1 MDRLIPTA
9 LALAACV
16 ALVVLQANVPWAH
29 VKQGSGSAYAERT
42 VTTWQDQGSMKF
54 GGFSNGQSKG
64 WFEGNWDDSE
74 QAAVAKFRVAAPLLV
89 GAALLLLV
97 GGLLVL
103 TVRGPVAAIL
113 TLLGAVAAI
122 VATVLYSIASQDLLG
137 GQQSWL
143 SGFYIAIAACACG
156 LVGGTLAFL
165 PLSRPVED

>member
-1 MDRLIPTA
+1 MNRLIPTA

-16 ALVVLQANVPWAH
+16 ALIVLQANVPWAH
-29 VKQGSGSAYAERT
+29 VKQGGNNAFIERT
-42 VTTWQDQGSMKF
+42 VTTWQDQGSMH
-54 GGFSNGQSKG
+54 FSGSSSGQSKG
-64 WFEGNWDDSE
+64 WFEGKWDDND

-122 VATVLYSIASQDLLG
+122 VATVLYSIATQDLLG
-137 GQQSWL
+137 GQQDWL
-143 SGFYIAIAACACG
+143 AGFYIAIVACACG

-165 PLSRPVED
+165 PLSRPTED